1 MRAVIL
7 LVLVLTIALLAA
19 CKAATG
25 QNTASLTP
33 MPTLTSTPSLTQ
45 TPTPTPTAT
54 PLPPGW
60 YTDAEK
66 EAADPQNQHP
76 WIAAWFAGE
85 NAMPESV
92 TRRWRPATDL
102 ADDTPETL
110 FAYSVDLLD
119 DPPPDRTSA
128 FAAGI
133 DVHGVAFD
141 SQQVLLDL
149 DADSP
154 GLYNHGSTGL
164 LIAIEQL
171 TAAAAFYFPDA
182 QSLCVAYD
190 GELTAI
196 EEGGPIFLHD
206 ASGCPLPLPGGE

>member
-19 CKAATG
+19 CMAATG

-33 MPTLTSTPSLTQ
+33 TPTLTSTLS
-45 TPTPTPTAT
+45 PTLTPTAT

-66 EAADPQNQHP
+66 ETADPQNQHQ

-85 NAMPESV
+85 NAMPDSIS
-92 TRRWRPATDL
+92 RRWRPLDEAVEE
-102 ADDTPETL
+102 TPEAL
-110 FAYSVDLLD
+110 FTYSVDLLD

-133 DVHGVAFD
+133 DVHGVTFD
-141 SQQVLLDL
+141 GQQILLDL
-149 DADSP
+149 DAASP

-182 QSLCVAYD
+182 QTLCVAYD
-190 GELTAI
+190 GQPTVI
-196 EEGGPIFLHD
+196 EDGGPIFLHD
-206 ASGCPLPLPGGE
+206 ASGCPLPLQ